1 MKPFL
6 AGVLL
11 AAVTAVTVI
20 AAGCAAQSSTP
31 PPTSQGPRSRC
42 LSNPNESGGMRPLV
56 FLFCVESP

>member
-1 MKPFL
+1 MNPFL

-11 AAVTAVTVI
+11 AAVAAI
-20 AAGCAAQSSTP
+20 AAGCATQGSTP

-42 LSNPNESGGMRPLV
+42 LANPNETGTMRPLV